1 MYMAKYSAE
10 LTERICSLI
19 RADSYTIAEIC
30 QQVGIAE
37 RTFYEWKSENA
48 EFADAI
54 KKAQEDLKAF
64 LAVEAK
70 KSLLKLVQ
78 GFTVEEKRTVSV
90 DTGKK
95 NDEDKPIVKIKEHT
109 TVTKYVAPNPTA
121 IIFTLTNCD
130 TENWKNRQSAEITGK
145 GGKDLIPPDMRKNVD
160 SMTPAE
166 IAKYVC
172 KNGK

>member
-1 MYMAKYSAE
+1 MAKYSAE
-10 LTERICSLI
+10 LIEKICSLI

-30 QQVGIAE
+30 KIVGIAE
-37 RTFYEWKSENA
+37 STFYEWKDSK
-48 EFADAI
+48 ADFPEAI
-54 KKAQEDLKAF
+54 KKAQEECRGFFAT
-64 LAVEAK
+64 EAK

-78 GFTVEEKRTVSV
+78 GFTVEERRTVTA

-95 NDEDKPIVKIKEHT
+95 SEDGKPIVKVKEHT

-130 TENWKNRQSAEITGK
+130 AENWKNRQSAELTGK
-145 GGKDLIPPDMRKNVD
+145 GGKDLIPPDMKKNVD

-172 KNGK
+172 KDGK

>member
-30 QQVGIAE
+30 KIAGIAE
-37 RTFYEWKSENA
+37 STYYEWRDTKA
-48 EFADAI
+48 EFSEAV
-54 KKAQEDLKAF
+54 KKAQKESKAF
-64 LAVEAK
+64 FATEAK

-78 GFTVEEKRTVSV
+78 GFTVEEKRTVTTDS
-90 DTGKK
+90 GKK
-95 NDEDKPIVKIKEHT
+95 DEDGEPILKVKEHT

-130 TENWKNRQSAEITGK
+130 AENWKNRQSAELM
-145 GGKDLIPPDMRKNVD
+145 GKDGKPLIPPEVRKNTD
-160 SMTPAE
+160 DMSPAE
-166 IAKYVC
+166 IVKYLC
-172 KNGK
+172 KDVK

>member
-1 MYMAKYSAE
+1 MAKYSAE

-95 NDEDKPIVKIKEHT
+95 NDEDKPIV
-109 TVTKYVAPNPTA
+109 
-121 IIFTLTNCD
+121 
-130 TENWKNRQSAEITGK
+130 
-145 GGKDLIPPDMRKNVD
+145 
-160 SMTPAE
+160 
-166 IAKYVC
+166 
-172 KNGK
+172 

>member
-1 MYMAKYSAE
+1 MAKYSAE

-30 QQVGIAE
+30 KIAGIAE
-37 RTFYEWKSENA
+37 STFYEWKDSKA
-48 EFADAI
+48 EFSEAI
-54 KKAQEDLKAF
+54 KKAQEECRYFFAT
-64 LAVEAK
+64 EAK

-78 GFTVEEKRTVSV
+78 EFTVEEKRTVTA

-95 NDEDKPIVKIKEHT
+95 SEDGKPIVKVKEHT

-130 TENWKNRQSAEITGK
+130 AENWKNRQSAELTGK
-145 GGKDLIPPDMRKNVD
+145 GGKDLIPPDMKKNVD

-172 KNGK
+172 KDGK